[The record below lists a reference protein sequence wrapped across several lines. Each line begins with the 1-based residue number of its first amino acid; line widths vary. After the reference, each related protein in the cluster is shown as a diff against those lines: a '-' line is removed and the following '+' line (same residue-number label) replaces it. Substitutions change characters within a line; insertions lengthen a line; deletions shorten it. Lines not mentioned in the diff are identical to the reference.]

1 MPPPAPTA
9 ILPIFGL
16 CERKLLFVDI
26 AVTIELVDEMG
37 KIDDNESVDDIADVA
52 IATEL
57 DAEETSEEEVA
68 EGVVVV
74 VVTHGLFSLLKKSRH
89 LKRYIT
95 YMYST

>member
-1 MPPPAPTA
+1 M
-9 ILPIFGL
+9 
-16 CERKLLFVDI
+16 DI

-37 KIDDNESVDDIADVA
+37 KIDDDESVDDIADVA

-68 EGVVVV
+68 EGIVVV